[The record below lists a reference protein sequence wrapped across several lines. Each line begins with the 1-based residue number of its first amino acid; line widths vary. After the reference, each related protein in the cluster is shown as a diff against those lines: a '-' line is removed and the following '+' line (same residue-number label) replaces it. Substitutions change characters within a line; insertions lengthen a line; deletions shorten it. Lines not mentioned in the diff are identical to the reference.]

1 MRQPK
6 RETRCRVLYVNHVG
20 QVSGAEASLVSLLSH
35 LRTDRYLPM
44 AAVPVEGPLQSFLRE
59 HISIVERLPALR
71 LHDTKTLSELL
82 RQGGRLLK
90 HRASLGGVIR
100 RTHPHIVHANSL
112 TAAMSA
118 TTWSLG
124 MPPVICH
131 VRDIT
136 FPKIVAQWVVGGA
149 EAIIAISESVKK
161 ALLEAAPEAASKIHV
176 IYNGI
181 DSNLFKPTRPRA
193 EVRDLLGVA
202 PDQPLIGSVG
212 QLVPWKRHDLFLDA
226 AADIAASMPQA
237 TFIIVGADVFGEHPD
252 YVASL
257 REKAERLG
265 FGQRLIWAGYRDDV
279 PNLLAAMD
287 VLVHTAEAE
296 PLGRV
301 ILEALC
307 VGTPCVAI
315 DADGPAEIIRNTES
329 GLLVEPD
336 QHAIAEAAIT
346 IITKVRLAQALA
358 DAGKRRVATDF
369 SAEQTARATEQLY
382 LDIHQR
388 PSRRR
393 WPI

>member
-1 MRQPK
+1 MQQLK
-6 RETRCRVLYVNHVG
+6 HDERCRVLYVNHVG

-35 LRTDRYLPM
+35 LRTDRYEPM
-44 AAVPVEGPLQSFLRE
+44 AAVPVEGPLGSELRE
-59 HISIVERLPALR
+59 HASIVERLPVLR
-71 LHDTKTLSELL
+71 LHDTKAVSELL
-82 RQGGRLLK
+82 RQAGRLLK
-90 HRASLGGVIR
+90 HRVCLGGVIW
-100 RTHPHIVHANSL
+100 RTHPDVVHANSL
-112 TAAMSA
+112 TAGMSA

-161 ALLEAAPEAASKIHV
+161 ALLDAAPEAARKIHV

-181 DSNLFKPTRPRA
+181 DSNLFKPARPRA

-202 PDQPLIGSVG
+202 HDQPLIGSVG

-226 AADIAASMPQA
+226 AAAISTSIPQA
-237 TFIIVGADVFGEHPD
+237 RFIIVGADVFGEHPD
-252 YVASL
+252 YVATL
-257 REKAERLG
+257 REQAQRLG
-265 FGQRLIWAGYRDDV
+265 LENRLIWAGYRDDV

-301 ILEALC
+301 ILEALS

-315 DADGPAEIIRNTES
+315 NAGGPAEIIQNMQS
-329 GLLVEPD
+329 GLLVEPE
-336 QHAIAEAAIT
+336 QHDIAEAAVT
-346 IITKVRLAQALA
+346 IITRPRLAQALA
-358 DAGKRRVATDF
+358 EAGKRRVATDF
-369 SAEQTARATEQLY
+369 SAEQTARAIEQLY
-382 LDIHQR
+382 LEIHQHR
-388 PSRRR
+388 SRRR

>member
-1 MRQPK
+1 
-6 RETRCRVLYVNHVG
+6 
-20 QVSGAEASLVSLLSH
+20 
-35 LRTDRYLPM
+35 M
-44 AAVPVEGPLQSFLRE
+44 AAVPVEGPLGSELRE
-59 HISIVERLPALR
+59 YASIVERLPVLR
-71 LHDTKTLSELL
+71 LHDTKAVSELL
-82 RQGGRLLK
+82 RQAGRLLK
-90 HRASLGGVIR
+90 HRACLGGVIW
-100 RTHPHIVHANSL
+100 RTHPDVVHANSL
-112 TAAMSA
+112 TAGMSA

-161 ALLEAAPEAASKIHV
+161 ALLDAAPEAARKIHV

-181 DSNLFKPTRPRA
+181 DSNLFKPARPRA

-202 PDQPLIGSVG
+202 HDQPLIGSVG

-226 AADIAASMPQA
+226 AAAISTSIPQA
-237 TFIIVGADVFGEHPD
+237 RFIIVGADVFGEHPD
-252 YVASL
+252 YVATL
-257 REKAERLG
+257 REQAQRLG
-265 FGQRLIWAGYRDDV
+265 VGNRLIWAGYRDDV

-301 ILEALC
+301 ILEALS

-315 DADGPAEIIRNTES
+315 NAGGPAEIIQNMQS
-329 GLLVEPD
+329 GLLVEPE
-336 QHAIAEAAIT
+336 QHDIAEAAVT
-346 IITKVRLAQALA
+346 IITRPRLAQALA
-358 DAGKRRVATDF
+358 EAGKRRVATDF

-382 LDIHQR
+382 LEIYQR
-388 PSRRR
+388 RSRRR